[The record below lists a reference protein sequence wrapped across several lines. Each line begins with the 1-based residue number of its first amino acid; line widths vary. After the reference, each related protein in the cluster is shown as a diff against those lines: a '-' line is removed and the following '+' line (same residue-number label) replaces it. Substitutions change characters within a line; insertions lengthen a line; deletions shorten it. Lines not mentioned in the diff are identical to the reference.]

1 MGGEM
6 GKSKVYSGSITLLTP
21 RLWNGHEYHNNM
33 NNMHISTYNIGSHD
47 IERRSSP
54 EYESADYPADPE
66 KGEGGATLTAEH
78 SGPILGGLGRFW
90 YIHLSG

>member
-1 MGGEM
+1 
-6 GKSKVYSGSITLLTP
+6 
-21 RLWNGHEYHNNM
+21 M